1 MTAQLLTSELTTLLQ
16 DSKKKN
22 PELRA
27 ATEKSLSDLNALPRT
42 SEAQIVADL
51 KSRPLFVKP
60 FLLACSTRNPKFS
73 GSAVACLQRLIVANA
88 LPTDTLSDVLNALRD
103 SSSLGLDIQLK
114 VLQAL
119 PSLLQNYSTSLTG
132 QLLTAAFQVCFL
144 LYGSQTAVV
153 TNLAAA
159 ALQQLINTTYEKVTT
174 DQGAYPQDAPASEVS
189 LGDSTL
195 LIQGSRLDAYKVL
208 DDVCLLTEGH
218 KPKYIQGATLAQNFG
233 LELIES
239 ILASHAASLVERPE
253 QLHTL
258 QIRLMPF
265 LTRLLSEKSSFSTTV
280 HSIRVVK
287 LVLVNFLGELD
298 SQCETLLS
306 LLNHLLDQDSAP
318 LWKRVLCL
326 ELYKSF
332 HADTALVTRMYA
344 RFDETD
350 EGRNIIRDHLGSLAR
365 LASEKPAIIGLG
377 SQSSTPNVPIDDS
390 GEQAALQAGGL
401 VGSIGAA
408 VASIDLNTPGIST
421 HWSQTKTPLME
432 QLDKQEPSP
441 IPATYIYSLTL
452 ACLTAFEEGLARF
465 LMPFTVP
472 SEKKVKRKSTK
483 SQTVPQDAGSQ
494 DETVPRAVSATKS
507 TQRKTPV
514 NPLSLTSHPL
524 YHDIEIASHMIDQ
537 CWPALLAG
545 SSTFLN
551 ASLDNENFHALI
563 RSFQKF
569 TQIAGLLGFST
580 PRDAFLTTLGKH
592 ALPSSRVTKTAP
604 TPRLND
610 HEEKLPDDDSSR
622 DTSPAPSISSV
633 RKPESSGDS
642 STPIIGTRHLLCL
655 RALLNLGIALGPV
668 LHTSW
673 SIIFETLQQ
682 ADLLASVQGLAQK
695 SKSSRSRSNSAA
707 REEIGRANS
716 DYLRAEITAVDTASS
731 RLFESTADLDDVAFL
746 DLLEGLCALLPQAD
760 LIDTHATANVTLSPH
775 PPRKHQK
782 LRSISGTAVEGMTSR
797 HEGVFALDKV
807 KDIIRCNI
815 ERFILVD
822 DSNSGWSLLLTKL
835 MAILSSD
842 TDDSKLRI
850 EAARALN
857 DLLVLTGV
865 NDTLSSQEVGQSSRA
880 RSLSA
885 LLAEVQALRQ
895 KSSHATRFSEQ
906 CGIDIHRSAL
916 DGLRAILEHCGDSLS
931 LGWSDVLAIVSSVF
945 EAGSRDRQT
954 QPRSPILVRSSFGS
968 LELICT
974 DFLSS
979 VPQSSLL
986 QLLDTLYHF
995 SEQNLD
1001 LNISLTTATF
1011 FRLLSDH
1018 LLRDESELSLEN
1030 VDVNDIPLL
1039 GNTDSAARSKYYKV
1053 PVMWLSLLNRLVG
1066 ITVDSRIEVRHSA
1079 LHTIFRILDAQGD
1092 RMSNE
1097 SFVKVHEATLRPL
1110 LQISLDQVSFKSD
1123 DGNDE
1128 MPPELFLDWSKTAVM
1143 IVESVSSLFS
1153 QWLDMYKHD
1162 DNLFNVLE
1170 QILGLFTSYLDQKI
1184 NSVSRAVFGGL
1195 SRILSEID
1203 ASASDTFPLLGLA
1216 WSIWSSHHP
1225 VDHNSADGRAGDNN
1239 DALLAYLFCLGQL
1252 LRLTGQGLE
1261 GATAVTVVDK
1271 LRISTTDAT
1280 ASAYSTD
1287 MESMTPV
1294 QKAVIE
1300 SLKMLPYI
1308 DSETDRLIVEII
1320 SEYINLPYQP
1330 TIDEGPPHHS
1340 FVALSKAS
1348 MTVLEDFVGDRGK
1361 RNLTTAESGTPSIAL
1376 SALHRSIYLKYR
1388 WKRVGREPLTWKKA
1402 TMTAIAVLQL
1412 HVPLFKRPSPALQKY
1427 WEEVVNITNVII
1439 SADCKACQNKASIP
1453 LDEEFDI
1460 QAFSQI
1466 KNLLIPTLGSSD
1478 LTDDLRTKFGI
1489 YIFQTSLIHE
1499 PNPDDL
1505 AWPGEGLLDG
1515 LKRDHFGRVKALPP
1529 SPRSK
1534 MSYLLLDELFD
1545 LVADHGPSN
1554 ERTDTHNAANPRR
1567 LARAAA
1573 PYLVLRLG
1581 LTLKMY
1587 IHDQPMRGRM
1597 PQPWSQKKEM
1607 LFILRKMVELKMEP
1621 SAFAGGEGM
1630 SPDLMRRKHLLR
1642 LYPLLL
1648 KALEAARMDEE
1659 MVRAIREAL
1668 GAVED
1673 FSQM

>member
-1 MTAQLLTSELTTLLQ
+1 M
-16 DSKKKN
+16 
-22 PELRA
+22 
-27 ATEKSLSDLNALPRT
+27 
-42 SEAQIVADL
+42 
-51 KSRPLFVKP
+51 
-60 FLLACSTRNPKFS
+60 
-73 GSAVACLQRLIVANA
+73 
-88 LPTDTLSDVLNALRD
+88 NALRD
-103 SSSLGLDIQLK
+103 CSSLGLDIQLK

-144 LYGSQTAVV
+144 LYGSQTPVV

-159 ALQQLINTTYEKVTT
+159 ALQQLINTTYEKAAT
-174 DQGAYPQDAPASEVS
+174 DQGAYPQDAATSEVS
-189 LGDSTL
+189 LGDSTV
-195 LIQGSRLDAYKVL
+195 LIQGPRLDAYKVL

-218 KPKYIQGATLAQNFG
+218 KPKYIQGATLGQNFG

-239 ILASHAASLVERPE
+239 ILASHATRLLTRPE

-258 QIRLMPF
+258 RIRLMPF
-265 LTRLLSEKSSFSTTV
+265 LTRLLSEKGSFSATV
-280 HSIRVVK
+280 RTIRIAK
-287 LVLVNFLGELD
+287 LVLLNFLDELD

-306 LLNHLLDQDSAP
+306 LLNHLLDQDSVP
-318 LWKRVLCL
+318 LWKRALCL

-332 HADTALVTRMYA
+332 HADTALVNKMYA

-350 EGRNIIRDHLGSLAR
+350 ERRNIIRDHLGSLAR
-365 LASEKPAIIGLG
+365 LASEKPAAIGLG
-377 SQSSTPNVPIDDS
+377 SQSSTPHVPVDDS

-401 VGSIGAA
+401 VGSIGAS

-432 QLDKQEPSP
+432 QLDKHEPSP

-452 ACLTAFEEGLARF
+452 ACLTGFEEGLAKF

-472 SEKKVKRKSTK
+472 SEKKVKRKSAR
-483 SQTVPQDAGSQ
+483 SQMAPQDAGSQ
-494 DETVPRAVSATKS
+494 DETVPKAVSGKI
-507 TQRKTPV
+507 TQRRSPV
-514 NPLSLTSHPL
+514 NPLSLTSHPV
-524 YHDIEIASHMIDQ
+524 YRDIEIASHMIDQ

-604 TPRLND
+604 TPKLND
-610 HEEKLPDDDSSR
+610 HAETALDGDSSR
-622 DTSPAPSISSV
+622 DTSPAPSISSI
-633 RKPESSGDS
+633 RKPDSTGES
-642 STPIIGTRHLLCL
+642 STPIVGARHLLCL

-668 LHTSW
+668 LHRSW

-682 ADLLASVQGLAQK
+682 AELLASVQGFAQK
-695 SKSSRSRSNSAA
+695 SKSSRQRSNSAA
-707 REEIGRANS
+707 REEIGGGNS
-716 DYLRAEITAVDTASS
+716 DSLRAEITAVDTASS
-731 RLFESTADLDDVAFL
+731 RLFESTVDLDDVAFL
-746 DLLEGLCALLPQAD
+746 DVLEGLCALLPQAD
-760 LIDTHATANVTLSPH
+760 PIDTRTTAEVTLSPN
-775 PPRKHQK
+775 PLRKHQK
-782 LRSISGTAVEGMTSR
+782 LRSVSGTAVEGMTSR

-815 ERFILVD
+815 ERFIQVE
-822 DSNSGWSLLLTKL
+822 DSNSGWNLLSTRL
-835 MAILSSD
+835 MAILGSD
-842 TDDSKLRI
+842 TDDSNLRF

-857 DLLVLTGV
+857 DLLVLTVV
-865 NDTLSSQEVGQSSRA
+865 NDSSSSQEGWQSTRA

-885 LLAEVQALRQ
+885 LLLEVQTLRQ

-931 LGWSDVLAIVSSVF
+931 LGWSDVLAIMSSVF
-945 EAGSRDRQT
+945 EAGSPDRKM
-954 QPRSPILVRSSFGS
+954 QPRSPLLVRSSFGS

-979 VPQSSLL
+979 VPHSSLL
-986 QLLDTLYHF
+986 QLLDTLYYF

-1011 FRLLSDH
+1011 FRLLSDY
-1018 LLRDESELSLEN
+1018 LLRDENELFLEN
-1030 VDVNDIPLL
+1030 VVVKEIPPL
-1039 GNTDSAARSKYYKV
+1039 GDNDSAAPFKLHKV
-1053 PVMWLSLLNRLVG
+1053 SVLWLSLLNRLVR
-1066 ITVDSRIEVRHSA
+1066 ITADARIEVRHSA

-1092 RMSNE
+1092 RMSSK

-1110 LQISLDQVSFKSD
+1110 FKANLDQVSYKSD
-1123 DGNDE
+1123 DESDE
-1128 MPPELFLDWSKTAVM
+1128 MSSEILLDWSKTAVM
-1143 IVESVSSLFS
+1143 IVDGVSSLLS
-1153 QWLDMYKHD
+1153 QWLDMYKHGND
-1162 DNLFNVLE
+1162 LFGVLE
-1170 QILGLFTSYLDQKI
+1170 QTLGIFMSYLDRKI
-1184 NSVSRAVFGGL
+1184 NTVSRAVFGGL
-1195 SRILSEID
+1195 SRILSEIE
-1203 ASASDTFPLLGLA
+1203 ASANDTLSLLELA

-1225 VDHNSADGRAGDNN
+1225 VDHNSADGRVGDNN

-1261 GATAVTVVDK
+1261 SATAVTVVNR
-1271 LRISTTDAT
+1271 LRSCTKDAT
-1280 ASAYSTD
+1280 APAYSTD
-1287 MESMTPV
+1287 IESMTPV

-1308 DSETDRLIVEII
+1308 DPTTDLLITELI
-1320 SEYINLPYQP
+1320 SECINLPYQS
-1330 TIDEGPPHHS
+1330 TLDEGRPHHS

-1348 MTVLEDFVGDRGK
+1348 MTALEDFVGDRGK
-1361 RNLTTAESGTPSIAL
+1361 RKLTTAESGTPSVAL
-1376 SALHRSIYLKYR
+1376 SALHKSIDLKYR

-1402 TMTAIAVLQL
+1402 TTTAIAVLRL
-1412 HVPLFKRPSPALQKY
+1412 HIPLFKRPSRALQKY
-1427 WEEVVNITNVII
+1427 WEEVVKITNVII
-1439 SADCKACQNKASIP
+1439 SADCKACQSKINIP
-1453 LDEEFDI
+1453 SDEGFDI
-1460 QAFSQI
+1460 QAFSQV
-1466 KNLLIPTLGSSD
+1466 KDLLIPVLGFSD
-1478 LTDDLRTKFGI
+1478 LTDELRTRFSQFV
-1489 YIFQTSLIHE
+1489 FQTSLVHE

-1515 LKRDHFGRVKALPP
+1515 LKRDHFGRVKSLPP

-1534 MSYLLLDELFD
+1534 MSYLLLDELFG
-1545 LVADHGPSN
+1545 LVADCGGSSVQ
-1554 ERTDTHNAANPRR
+1554 TDGHTPANRRR
-1567 LARAAA
+1567 LAKAAA
-1573 PYLVLRLG
+1573 PYLILRLG

-1587 IHDQPMRGRM
+1587 IHDQPMRGRI

-1607 LFILRKMVELKMEP
+1607 LYILRKMVELRVEP
-1621 SAFAGGEGM
+1621 SALDGGAM
-1630 SPDLMRRKHLLR
+1630 SPDLMQRKHLLR

-1648 KALEAARMDEE
+1648 KALEAARSDEE
-1659 MVRAIREAL
+1659 MIQAIRGVL
-1668 GAVED
+1668 GTVEE